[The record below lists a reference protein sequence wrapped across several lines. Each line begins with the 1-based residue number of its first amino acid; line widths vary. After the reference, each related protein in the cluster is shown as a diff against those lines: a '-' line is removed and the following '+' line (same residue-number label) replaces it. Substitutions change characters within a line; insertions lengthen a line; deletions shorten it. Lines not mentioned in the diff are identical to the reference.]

1 MTKLAATGVWACGL
15 SSKPARITTPYH
27 QKGGRLLGIL
37 SNQVIA
43 TPDSILKLARS
54 IPRPTNDYVG
64 VSGHLTGLPFQ
75 IVIFS
80 RQPRINV
87 SPDFHYR
94 FLLIIVLNGAGEVII
109 DGVAHSVSSGQRI
122 LVQPFAQHSYAHHP
136 GAEPLECLFIGFE
149 APFQSEIPVLHGQ
162 IQNCDHD
169 NWCTV
174 QAILMHWLTVS
185 KPDRWHAPY
194 TLANS
199 EVALSV
205 GRLLEHSLNQLD
217 ACAGS
222 TRADMLAVSQ
232 RTTELLWSYAR
243 NASPAPIK
251 QDDGSYCLKDGLSVG
266 SVNRGSIAKRLGVS
280 ESSLRDSILS
290 CANISP
296 RNFVRRVRLQRAGM
310 WLLEYGFSVQDVARN
325 AGYGESSAFSNEFK
339 KEFGLRPS
347 ALLKQHDASEK
358 NPERRFLYERLAV
371 QPVMAL
377 TPEADC

>member
-1 MTKLAATGVWACGL
+1 M
-15 SSKPARITTPYH
+15 
-27 QKGGRLLGIL
+27 GIL
-37 SNQVIA
+37 SNRAIA
-43 TPDSILKLARS
+43 TPGSILKLARS

-80 RQPRINV
+80 RQPRVNV

-122 LVQPFAQHSYAHHP
+122 LVQPFAQHCYAHQP

-205 GRLLEHSLNQLD
+205 GRLLEHSLNQVD
-217 ACAGS
+217 ASEGRRCAEL
-222 TRADMLAVSQ
+222 LAVSQ
-232 RTTELLWSYAR
+232 RTTEVLWSYAR
-243 NASPAPIK
+243 NASPAPVK
-251 QDDGSYCLKDGLSVG
+251 QDDGSYCLKDGLSVA
-266 SVNRGSIAKRLGVS
+266 SVNRGCIAKVLGVS
-280 ESSLRDSILS
+280 ESSLRDSIHS
-290 CANISP
+290 CAHTSP
-296 RNFVRRVRLQRAGM
+296 RNFVRRIRLQRAGM

-347 ALLKQHDASEK
+347 ALLKQHDASAR
-358 NPERRFLYERLAV
+358 NPERRFLYDRIPQ
-371 QPVMAL
+371 QPVVGPNPIAK
-377 TPEADC
+377 E